1 MQVES
6 ILRDADGCSNQCLAS
21 PQRQMGIDR
30 EVMAL
35 AIHKALAPIRKARS
49 PIHAGEHSH
58 EWRETSPP

>member
-1 MQVES
+1 
-6 ILRDADGCSNQCLAS
+6 
-21 PQRQMGIDR
+21 
-30 EVMAL
+30 VMAL